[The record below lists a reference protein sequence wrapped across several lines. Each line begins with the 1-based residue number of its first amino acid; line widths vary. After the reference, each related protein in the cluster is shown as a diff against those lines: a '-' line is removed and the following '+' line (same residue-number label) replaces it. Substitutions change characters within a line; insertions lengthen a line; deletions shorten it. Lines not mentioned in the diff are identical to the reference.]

1 MSYLGSL
8 WAGHSAPVWR
18 IGHLLILRLTPLGLH
33 LPRSETTVH
42 YKRVHEIDKKQC
54 LGYANKKKQG
64 YTDDRA
70 VVVAK
75 RMAETLF

>member
-33 LPRSETTVH
+33 LPRLETTRSSSISSRTTSFSISIFVGGKGGECRRFPPH
-42 YKRVHEIDKKQC
+42 DAYGMDK
-54 LGYANKKKQG
+54 
-64 YTDDRA
+64 
-70 VVVAK
+70 
-75 RMAETLF
+75 